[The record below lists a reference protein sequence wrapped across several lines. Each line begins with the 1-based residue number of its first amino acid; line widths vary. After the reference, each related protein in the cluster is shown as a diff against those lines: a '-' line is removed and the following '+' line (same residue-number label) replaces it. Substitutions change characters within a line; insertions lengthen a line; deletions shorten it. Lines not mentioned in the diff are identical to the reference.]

1 MISLEKKKW
10 EFLMFCPKNFKG
22 ISYLKF
28 TPASLAR
35 AAFYRG
41 FLYKTRARLARAA
54 FYRGFLYKTRA
65 SLARAAFNRDFLYNQ
80 KGNPLKK
87 GVV

>member
-1 MISLEKKKW
+1 
-10 EFLMFCPKNFKG
+10 MFCPKNFKG

-28 TPASLAR
+28 TPAS
-35 AAFYRG
+35 
-41 FLYKTRARLARAA
+41 LARAA

>member
-1 MISLEKKKW
+1 
-10 EFLMFCPKNFKG
+10 MFCPKNFKG
-22 ISYLKF
+22 ISNLKF
-28 TPASLAR
+28 TPDS
-35 AAFYRG
+35 
-41 FLYKTRARLARAA
+41 LARAA